1 MPTARYDPHTAWYD
15 EFASTE
21 PFVRLREHVV
31 RLLGP
36 GPGRCL
42 DLGCGTGLALSLLED
57 AGWSVTA
64 VDASTEQLAPARE
77 RAPNAELLQADAHAL
92 PFDEGSFD
100 AVVSILT
107 HTDFDD
113 AAAVFREVTRVLAP
127 LGAFVYAGVHPCFG
141 SPFAQALEDGT
152 TLLHPGYRSVGWE
165 TVSRD
170 PDNPG
175 IRSRVG
181 INHIPLSNLVS
192 AVLGAG
198 LKLVALDEPG
208 ERDPPLFLALRA
220 DKL

>member
-1 MPTARYDPHTAWYD
+1 MVTSRYDPHTGWYD
-15 EFASTE
+15 AFASTD

-31 RLLGP
+31 ALLGP

-42 DLGCGTGLALSLLED
+42 DLGCGTGLALGLLD
-57 AGWSVTA
+57 GAGWSVTG
-64 VDASTEQLAPARE
+64 VDASSEQLARARR
-77 RAPNAELLQADAHAL
+77 RAPDTELLHADAHAL
-92 PFDEGSFD
+92 PFADDSFD

-113 AAAVFREVTRVLAP
+113 AAAVLREAARVLVHGGV
-127 LGAFVYAGVHPCFG
+127 LVYAGVHPCFG
-141 SPFAQALEDGT
+141 SPFAEPLEDGT
-152 TLLHPGYRSVGWE
+152 TLLHPGYRHVGWE

-181 INHIPLSNLVS
+181 VNHIPLARLV
-192 AVLGAG
+192 AGVLDAG
-198 LKLVALDEPG
+198 LTLTTFDEPG

-220 DKL
+220 EKR